1 CVVGVDAGV
10 GVRARSPSRGGSL
23 LRGGKKITPPPTPPP
38 PQQNSSSPAPRS
50 SNTTSTTGLFFFAG
64 LAGGFGLATGATGTT
79 GTTGA
84 SDGIVTTAEH
94 DGHFAR
100 VPPSWSGTC
109 DVKPQCRQ
117 V

>member
-1 CVVGVDAGV
+1 M
-10 GVRARSPSRGGSL
+10 
-23 LRGGKKITPPPTPPP
+23 KYPPIPPP

-50 SNTTSTTGLFFFAG
+50 SNTTSTPGLFFFGG

-109 DVKPQCRQ
+109 DVKPQCGQ
-117 V
+117 VNGKGMLRSPRDPGCGPYYSGPRLGSAPP